1 MSRATLFKLLGRK
14 QRREPEKMDK
24 FKSQARF
31 ANGTG
36 RNRTNDFL
44 MPSSAGNSVLARNG
58 TGKWK
63 SWTCEAI
70 QRAAHALNPATKALS
85 FLTDMVLDTVQVAAW
100 LFSWHVWHCLA
111 VASGQVACNPENPF
125 HCNGTVMKKVVGPLG
140 KVSLAA
146 CGFASAICGKST
158 KESPGFF
165 C

>member
-1 MSRATLFKLLGRK
+1 M
-14 QRREPEKMDK
+14 E
-24 FKSQARF
+24 KSQARF
-31 ANGTG
+31 ANRTG
-36 RNRTNDFL
+36 RNRANDFL
-44 MPSSAGNSVLARNG
+44 MPSSAGNSMLARNG

-63 SWTCEAI
+63 SWTRSNSASSPCLEPSH
-70 QRAAHALNPATKALS
+70 QGLVLS
-85 FLTDMVLDTVQVAAW
+85 YRHGVGHCPGCCLGP
-100 LFSWHVWHCLA
+100 FSWHVWHCLA